1 MAYSA
6 TDDMAIVRSYTP
18 EKFGQLY
25 QLLTDIAP
33 QEAVWRMMYDYY
45 QIHFE
50 RKNTPMESYQ
60 IIGNVTGEPETRT
73 VNIKDGQ
80 ITVCNFNVAINSRRK
95 GTTEQNDAKF
105 IRVNAWRKL
114 GEICQQYLHKGSKV
128 YISGTIEA
136 HAFTNK
142 DGQPAASIDMTAQD
156 VEFLSS
162 KPTNQSEQTYNAPA
176 VPDPSSFTH
185 VEGDQLPF

>member
-1 MAYSA
+1 MVFSE
-6 TDDMAIVRSYTP
+6 TDDIAIIQSYTP
-18 EKFGQLY
+18 SKFAQLY

-33 QEAVWRMMYDYY
+33 QETVWRMMYEYY

-50 RKNTPMESYQ
+50 RSKTRMESYQ

-73 VNIKDGQ
+73 VNGKDGQ

-162 KPTNQSEQTYNAPA
+162 KPTNQSKQTYSAPA
-176 VPDPSSFTH
+176 PTDPSGFTP
-185 VEGDQLPF
+185 VEADNLPF